1 VLRWSGRQPAADLEH
16 LTLSTDRSADPGAFC
31 TSVPGPPGWGALRS
45 GSPNPERGS
54 EAVLS
59 RPRGARWT
67 DLSLGV
73 VGKDGLQVQGH
84 LGRRLD
90 ASGRRS
96 EFSPDCAAVTDTLQ
110 TRYTRSADGTNL
122 AYQVSGDG
130 PIDLLFSYSSFGLPL
145 DVLGEDHGFI
155 RVQKRLG
162 TFSRIVW
169 FDARGQGASEGDPRD
184 SLAADIFDA
193 DLLAVLDAAGFDRAA
208 MVAGDASGARAI
220 HFSVTNAERV
230 SALVLVNT
238 FAHYVR
244 NDDYPWG
251 IPSDS
256 LDRMVGSYRETW
268 GTAPMLEMLAPS
280 RLADE
285 RFRAWLARSERFS
298 VGPDLVAD
306 LVRASTKQDVRP
318 LLFSISV
325 PTLVLHREGNRFIQ
339 LGAGRYLAE
348 HIPNAKFVVLPGEDH
363 LFFVGDTDAIVD
375 EIEEFLTGTR
385 SGAEGD
391 VRTMTILFTDI
402 VASTEH
408 QARVGQRE
416 WSRLTDRHDAMVR
429 VALARHRG
437 HEVKTTGDGFL
448 ATFDAFPS
456 GPQARLALGRRY
468 CWRSPVS
475 AAARSRSRCSPV
487 NGCAVILARPL
498 KVGGVSY
505 EHQHARKHGAKLSA
519 TPRIDGATGPFH
531 RTPQGLRRPNQVL
544 SRLGVDTENGTQ
556 L

>member
-1 VLRWSGRQPAADLEH
+1 
-16 LTLSTDRSADPGAFC
+16 
-31 TSVPGPPGWGALRS
+31 
-45 GSPNPERGS
+45 
-54 EAVLS
+54 
-59 RPRGARWT
+59 
-67 DLSLGV
+67 
-73 VGKDGLQVQGH
+73 
-84 LGRRLD
+84 
-90 ASGRRS
+90 
-96 EFSPDCAAVTDTLQ
+96 
-110 TRYTRSADGTNL
+110 
-122 AYQVSGDG
+122 
-130 PIDLLFSYSSFGLPL
+130 
-145 DVLGEDHGFI
+145 
-155 RVQKRLG
+155 
-162 TFSRIVW
+162 
-169 FDARGQGASEGDPRD
+169 
-184 SLAADIFDA
+184 
-193 DLLAVLDAAGFDRAA
+193 VLDAAGFDRAA

-230 SALVLVNT
+230 SALVMVNT
-238 FAHYVR
+238 FALYVR
-244 NDDYPWG
+244 KDDYPWG
-251 IPSDS
+251 IPSDI

-348 HIPNAKFVVLPGEDH
+348 HIPNAKFVVLPGDDH

-408 QARVGQRE
+408 QARVGERE

-437 HEVKTTGDGFL
+437 HEVKTTGEGFL
-448 ATFDAFPS
+448 ATFDAT
-456 GPQARLALGRRY
+456 GRALR
-468 CWRSPVS
+468 C
-475 AAARSRSRCSPV
+475 AAD
-487 NGCAVILARPL
+487 ILA
-498 KVGGVSY
+498 
-505 EHQHARKHGAKLSA
+505 GAKDIGLTLRAGVHTGEVEVRGADVAGLAVTIAKRVCDLAGPGQLLASETAWGHMVGSGIQFRDQGEHELKGVPA
-519 TPRIDGATGPFH
+519 TW
-531 RTPQGLRRPNQVL
+531 
-544 SRLGVDTENGTQ
+544 RLFAVVA
-556 L
+556 